1 MTQTGKFVAIK
12 GGFRPAD
19 WPFIWKFLVPAM
31 AAVALIAVLAV
42 TAALALNAQTR
53 LMDGVVNGA
62 MQNALFMGDVR
73 GELRGDARDLYNTLA
88 ARAGGDMTKGSAANA
103 MKISENLK
111 LLQDKVKA
119 RAAITTDT
127 EDKKSLQAV
136 VKEIDTQKG
145 AIEFVSSMLEI
156 DLNAAISFLGPYGDS
171 ERSTDAIVQKVID
184 RTNKKAKALAAQS
197 EKEARFQILIV
208 GSLSVLAAL
217 TAGGSGLLIGRST
230 AKSIQDIAETT
241 QKLAEGDMR
250 VTPESL
256 ARGDE
261 LGKVVDALT
270 VFKNMTEQGVALKVA
285 QDASDSDRLRRSKE
299 MEQLIMGF
307 NGEFATLIRGVEK
320 ASSHLEQS
328 ASILTSTA
336 NENTSRAH
344 SAVTSIFSV
353 RDSMSTVAA
362 ASEEL
367 GATISEVDRQA
378 ATSAEVARNAS
389 QHAELTQKAVEKLS
403 QAVGGINDIV
413 NLIATIASQ
422 TNLLAL
428 NATIEAARAG
438 DAGKGFAVVATEVK
452 TLASATSKA
461 TEEIRNRI
469 AEVQAAA
476 SQTTTEITAIDEV
489 ITQMLGISNNTSESV
504 RQQVLATHEITQSLS
519 KALQGAGE
527 ATSTMEDLN
536 RAAEQSGEV
545 SSAVN
550 EASHSLSG
558 QAEHMKLVV
567 ETFLGRAAAI

>member
-1 MTQTGKFVAIK
+1 MTQTDKIAVIK
-12 GGFRPAD
+12 GGFRPSD
-19 WPFIWKFLVPAM
+19 WPFIWKFLIPAA
-31 AAVALIAVLAV
+31 AAVGLIIVLAT
-42 TAALALNAQTR
+42 TATLALNSQTK

-88 ARAGGDMTKGSAANA
+88 ARAGGDTTIGSAASA
-103 MKISENLK
+103 MKIAGNLK
-111 LLQDKVKA
+111 TLQDKVKG
-119 RAAITTDT
+119 RAALTHDP
-127 EDKKSLQAV
+127 EDKKSLDALI
-136 VKEIDTQKG
+136 KEIDTQKG

-156 DLNAAISFLGPYGDS
+156 DLNAAISFLGPYGES

-184 RTNKKAKALAAQS
+184 RANAKAKALATQS
-197 EKEARFQILIV
+197 VNEARLQMLIV
-208 GSLSVLAAL
+208 GGLSVLPAL

-230 AKSIQDIAETT
+230 AKSVQQIAETT

-250 VTPESL
+250 VSPETL
-256 ARGDE
+256 TRRDE
-261 LGKVVDALT
+261 LGKVVDALS
-270 VFKNMTEQGVALKVA
+270 VFKAVTEQSRVMRDA
-285 QDASDSDRLRRSKE
+285 QDEAGKDRLRRASE
-299 MEQLIMGF
+299 MEQLITTF
-307 NGEFATLIRGVEK
+307 NADFGNLIRSVEK

-328 ASILTSTA
+328 ASILTATA
-336 NENTSRAH
+336 AENTSRAH
-344 SAVTSIFSV
+344 SAVNSIFSV

-378 ATSAEVARNAS
+378 ATSADVARNAS
-389 QHAELTQKAVEKLS
+389 EHADMTQTAVTQLS
-403 QAVGGINDIV
+403 QAVARINDIV
-413 NLIATIASQ
+413 NLISTIASQ

-469 AEVQAAA
+469 AEVQGAA
-476 SQTTTEITAIDEV
+476 QRTTTEIAAIGEV
-489 ITQMLGISNNTSESV
+489 INQMLGISNNTSESV

-519 KALQGAGE
+519 KALHGASE
-527 ATSTMEDLN
+527 ATSTMEELN
-536 RAAEQSGEV
+536 RAAEESGEV

-550 EASHSLSG
+550 EASHSLSK
-558 QAEHMKLVV
+558 QSEHMKLVV